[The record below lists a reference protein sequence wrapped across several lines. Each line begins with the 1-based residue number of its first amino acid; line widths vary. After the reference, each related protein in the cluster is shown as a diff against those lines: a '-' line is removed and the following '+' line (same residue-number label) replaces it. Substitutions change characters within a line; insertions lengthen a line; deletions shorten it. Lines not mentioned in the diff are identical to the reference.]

1 MLENTYQARHRRNTE
16 DDSSLDAR
24 NATLSAAGPTA
35 DRRSTPATVGSTS
48 VASDSTKEAD
58 ANLVLPSHTCRNR
71 KTYLRGR
78 EVVVSS

>member
-24 NATLSAAGPTA
+24 NATLSEGS
-35 DRRSTPATVGSTS
+35 DMRSTLATVGSTS
-48 VASDSTKEAD
+48 VASGSTKEAD

-71 KTYLRGR
+71 KRT
-78 EVVVSS
+78 